1 LARLG
6 DSAPASRAGHLLLQL
21 GRLGASSPAVHRYAN
36 RLNGMLVARD
46 PDLIHANGFKMHLL
60 GARAAPPRSALVW
73 HVHDFVGA
81 RPLMRRLLRAY
92 AGRCD
97 MAVANSRAVA
107 ADLRTALGPSPR
119 VAVIYNG
126 IDLERFVAGGD
137 TVDLDAIA
145 GLPAAPPDVVRVGLV
160 ATAAH
165 WKGHRVFLRALAL
178 LPRALPVR
186 GYVIGGAVYHTRQS
200 QISLAALRQE
210 VTRLGLAE
218 RVGFTGFLPD
228 IAPAL
233 HALDIVVHPSI
244 QPEPFGLVVAEAFAC
259 ARAVITSG
267 SGGVAEFVEPERN
280 ALVHRPGDAAGLA
293 RAIARLLDDP
303 GLRGRLGEA
312 ARITAASRFGRQRM
326 AEEFAALYRA
336 MVNAGAN
343 DAAAARS

>member
-1 LARLG
+1 MRSSSGAPARREKRRRSAFGTRRGSMKIVFLSQSGAIGGAERVLLDLMAELHQCYPHWAIDLIAPAAGPLVEDTRAIGVAAHVVEFPAALARLG

-107 ADLRTALGPSPR
+107 ADLRTALGPS
-119 VAVIYNG
+119 
-126 IDLERFVAGGD
+126 
-137 TVDLDAIA
+137 
-145 GLPAAPPDVVRVGLV
+145 PPDVVRVGLV

-267 SGGVAEFVEPERN
+267 SGG
-280 ALVHRPGDAAGLA
+280 
-293 RAIARLLDDP
+293 
-303 GLRGRLGEA
+303 
-312 ARITAASRFGRQRM
+312 
-326 AEEFAALYRA
+326 
-336 MVNAGAN
+336 
-343 DAAAARS
+343 